1 VRIPDSLR
9 PSLAGILAA
18 VLSSIIVG
26 GLRRY
31 LDLELDAE
39 AGVAVREVSAF
50 VADAILAGTLGA
62 WGAFYAFFQKL
73 FASWFN
79 PTDAASPHLA
89 QVAAVPKG
97 DGARTMLAATLM
109 QNIGQPLP
117 SAIAKEVRE
126 PVVSD
131 LEIPPRVDSER

>member
-39 AGVAVREVSAF
+39 
-50 VADAILAGTLGA
+50 AILAGTLGA